1 MVDCGGTETALRRC
15 AVTEPTAKA
24 KPLEDLRVLKQVL
37 LSDKEWRDRWIG
49 VYIGVLAVM
58 LAICT
63 MGGGN
68 ATKDATRL
76 NIEAANVWGFFQA
89 KNLRRTT
96 VRLMAD
102 NLELQVAA
110 QASAPEAVR
119 QAYAAKLQGY
129 RDLDKE
135 LTSNPKTNEGL
146 DELWVRAKALEK
158 DRDEAMRRDPYFDW
172 SQAALQIAIVLAS
185 VCLITPNVSLLI
197 MSGMLSAAG
206 LLLLLNGFTLAVRVP
221 FIG

>member
-1 MVDCGGTETALRRC
+1 MTDRADV
-15 AVTEPTAKA
+15 PKQ
-24 KPLEDLRVLKQVL
+24 KQDLRVIKDTL
-37 LSDKEWRDRWIG
+37 LSDKEARDRWIG
-49 VYIGVLAVM
+49 VYIGVLAVL

-63 MGGGN
+63 MAGGN
-68 ATKDATRL
+68 ATKDATRY
-76 NIEAANVWGFFQA
+76 NIEAANTWGFFQA
-89 KNLRRTT
+89 KNQRRVT

-102 NLELQVAA
+102 NLELQMAA
-110 QASAPEAVR
+110 QPNLPDTVR
-119 QAYAAKLQGY
+119 QTYMAKLQSY

-158 DRDEAMRRDPYFDW
+158 DRDDALRRDPYFDW

-185 VCLITPNVSLLI
+185 VCLITPNMLLLA
-197 MSGMLSAAG
+197 MSGTLAVSGA
-206 LLLLLNGFTLAVRVP
+206 LLLLNGMTVVMKVP

>member
-1 MVDCGGTETALRRC
+1 MTDAT
-15 AVTEPTAKA
+15 PKSS
-24 KPLEDLRVLKQVL
+24 KDLRVIKDVL
-37 LSDKEWRDRWIG
+37 IRDKEVRDRWIG

-76 NIEAANVWGFFQA
+76 NIEASNIWNFFQA
-89 KNLRRTT
+89 KNLRRTQ
-96 VRLMAD
+96 VRLSAD
-102 NLELQVAA
+102 AIELQLASQPNLTDAA
-110 QASAPEAVR
+110 R
-119 QAYAAKLQGY
+119 QPLTAKLQSY

-146 DELWVRAKALEK
+146 DELFVRAKALEK
-158 DRDEAMRRDPYFDW
+158 ERDEAFRRDPYFDW
-172 SQAALQIAIVLAS
+172 AQAALQIAVVLAS
-185 VCLITPNVSLLI
+185 VCLITPNLSLLM
-197 MSGMLSAAG
+197 MSGTLSFLG
-206 LLLLLNGFTLAVRVP
+206 TLMLLNGFTLAFKVP

>member
-1 MVDCGGTETALRRC
+1 MSEQVDT
-15 AVTEPTAKA
+15 P
-24 KPLEDLRVLKQVL
+24 KPKPDLRVIKNAL
-37 LSDKEWRDRWIG
+37 LSDKEVRDRWIG
-49 VYIGVLAVM
+49 VYIGVLAVL

-68 ATKDATRL
+68 ATKDATRY
-76 NIEAANVWGFFQA
+76 NIEAANTWGFFQA
-89 KNLRRTT
+89 KNQRRVT

-110 QASAPEAVR
+110 QPGLPDAVR
-119 QAYAAKLQGY
+119 QTYVAKLQSY

-158 DRDEAMRRDPYFDW
+158 DRDDALRRDPHFDW

-185 VCLITPNVSLLI
+185 VCLITPNMLLLA
-197 MSGMLSAAG
+197 MSGTLAVSGA
-206 LLLLLNGFTLAVRVP
+206 LLLLNGMTVVLKVP
-221 FIG
+221 GIG